1 MRTCRLEH
9 AKLAKFRFNCNGM
22 LLLCLCCKP
31 SHYLLPVHK
40 ICCSSLSNVVT
51 FSGRRLLLHKIL
63 IPNLYSGCNTFCS
76 RCLGGYIF
84 PPKAAA
90 QGNSWIPPFSF
101 GHVTHMQWCHSK
113 NFQASSH
120 SSSWIE
126 DILPK
131 SIPFDVCCLWWQG
144 WIVQGTLFR
153 YAVAL
158 GHPNFE
164 AIPDFYEDLQPT
176 SWSIGWC
183 VKDLA
188 DLWIASQSVTTSR
201 PP

>member
-51 FSGRRLLLHKIL
+51 FSGRRLLVHKIL

-84 PPKAAA
+84 SPKAAA
-90 QGNSWIPPFSF
+90 QVNSWIPPFF
-101 GHVTHMQWCHSK
+101 
-113 NFQASSH
+113 
-120 SSSWIE
+120 
-126 DILPK
+126 
-131 SIPFDVCCLWWQG
+131 LWA
-144 WIVQGTLFR
+144 R
-153 YAVAL
+153 YAHAMMSFKKFPSL
-158 GHPNFE
+158 LSFFILNRRYLTKEYP
-164 AIPDFYEDLQPT
+164 L
-176 SWSIGWC
+176 
-183 VKDLA
+183 
-188 DLWIASQSVTTSR
+188 
-201 PP
+201 